1 LKNET
6 QRSRDVGFHSSTQPT
21 NLFTIHHPLI
31 MQTYYYLAA
40 SQQFLHEQEVNE
52 VFTERVLNY
61 QEQGKELDFWL
72 IDRPAFLDAPELA
85 SVKAKIPQPA
95 TGVVSTNKQ
104 FITWLKLRLEFVATG
119 EFQAPS
125 ATIPDPI
132 GILTTA

>member
-1 LKNET
+1 
-6 QRSRDVGFHSSTQPT
+6 
-21 NLFTIHHPLI
+21 

-40 SQQFLHEQEVNE
+40 SHNFLHEQEVNE
-52 VFTERVLNY
+52 VFAERICNY
-61 QEQGKELDFWL
+61 QEQGKEIDFWL

-85 SVKAKIPQPA
+85 SVKEKIPQPA

-132 GILTTA
+132 GVLATV

>member
-1 LKNET
+1 
-6 QRSRDVGFHSSTQPT
+6 
-21 NLFTIHHPLI
+21 
-31 MQTYYYLAA
+31 MQTYYYLVA
-40 SQQFLHEQEVNE
+40 SHTFLHEQEVNE
-52 VFTERVLNY
+52 VFAERIRNY
-61 QEQGKELDFWL
+61 QEQGKEIDFWL

-85 SVKAKIPQPA
+85 SIKSKVPQPA

-132 GILTTA
+132 GVLTTV

>member
-1 LKNET
+1 M
-6 QRSRDVGFHSSTQPT
+6 DCPHYP
-21 NLFTIHHPLI
+21 LFTIHYPLK

-40 SQQFLHEQEVNE
+40 SYKFLREEEALDE
-52 VFTERVLNY
+52 VFTERVRNY
-61 QEQGKELDFWL
+61 HEQEKELDFWF

-85 SVKAKIPQPA
+85 SIKAKIPQPA
-95 TGVVSTNKQ
+95 SAIISTNKQ

-132 GILTTA
+132 ASLTAV